1 MITNKECT
9 NVEEEQIQL
18 FERRKAPM
26 IGLSIVVGL
35 LVGIVTVGYRLALEY
50 AEKFA
55 FWVAHSAKTK
65 GIGFILVWFLGLIV
79 LSLLVAKC
87 VQLNKSISGSG
98 IPQVKGVLQGC
109 LSQDWWKTL
118 YLKFIGGTL
127 VIMGG
132 LSVGREGPSIQ
143 LGACVGQGIGK
154 KAKVSY
160 LEEKILI
167 AGGASAGLA
176 AAFNAP
182 LAGVLFVLEEVFK
195 YFSPLILLVSMGAA
209 VVADFISKQV
219 FGVSAVFSFETG
231 VVPLGQY
238 GFLVLLGV
246 ILGVGG
252 VIYNKTLLSIQKRYK
267 QIKFLNHVQKI
278 MVPFVLAGLL
288 GIVFPLVLGGGHAI
302 VEVLNIKTALSFM
315 IILLVVKFL
324 FSIICFCS
332 GVPGGIFFP
341 LLIIGGLI
349 GSIFAKLG
357 ITYWG
362 IDPSLFYNFVIV
374 GMAGYFTA
382 IVRAPITG
390 IVLIA
395 EMTGSFANFL
405 PLTLVSIIAY
415 IVAEGLKCA
424 PIYDSL
430 LENQLEGKD
439 LGINKEEHHEK
450 VIIWR
455 IVKHGSLMCGKQVKD
470 IEWPNRSLLLT
481 VERMGNKMMPSGQM
495 TIQAE
500 DVLQVVTDLNN
511 EWQARNKLDEWTNE
525 LD

>member
-1 MITNKECT
+1 MITNKECK
-9 NVEEEQIQL
+9 NVKEAPIEFL
-18 FERRKAPM
+18 ERRKGPM

-55 FWVAHSAKTK
+55 FWIARTGKEQ
-65 GIGFILVWFLGLIV
+65 GIGFILIWFLGLII
-79 LSLLVAKC
+79 LSILVAKC
-87 VQLNKSISGSG
+87 VQFNKSISGSG

-118 YLKFIGGTL
+118 YMKFIGGIL

-143 LGACVGQGIGK
+143 LGACVGQGVGK

-231 VVPLGQY
+231 VIPLGQY

-246 ILGVGG
+246 ILGLGG
-252 VIYNKTLLSIQKRYK
+252 VIYNKTLLSVQKKYK
-267 QIKFLNHVQKI
+267 QIRFLTQLQKI
-278 MVPFVLAGLL
+278 MIPFVLAGLL
-288 GIVFPLVLGGGHAI
+288 GLIFPLVLGGGHAI
-302 VEVLNIKTALSFM
+302 VEVLNVKTAISFM
-315 IILLVVKFL
+315 ILLLVVKFL
-324 FSIICFCS
+324 FSVICFCS

-349 GSIFAKLG
+349 GSIFAKVG
-357 ITYWG
+357 ITYWE
-362 IDPSLFYNFVIV
+362 IEPSLFYNFVII

-395 EMTGSFANFL
+395 EMTGSFENFL

-450 VIIWR
+450 VIISR

-470 IEWPNRSLLLT
+470 IEWPRRSLLLT

-525 LD
+525 IE

>member
-1 MITNKECT
+1 MITNRECA
-9 NVEEEQIQL
+9 NIEEEQIQL
-18 FERRKAPM
+18 FERRKASM
-26 IGLSIVVGL
+26 IGLSIVVGV
-35 LVGIVTVGYRLALEY
+35 LVGIVTVSYRLALEY

-55 FWVAHSAKTK
+55 FWITGSVRGQ
-65 GIGFILVWFLGLIV
+65 GIGFILLWFIGLII
-79 LSLLVAKC
+79 LSIVVAKC
-87 VQLNKSISGSG
+87 VQFNKSISGSG

-109 LSQDWWKTL
+109 LRQDWWKTL
-118 YLKFIGGTL
+118 YLKFVAGTL
-127 VIMGG
+127 VIIGG

-219 FGVSAVFSFETG
+219 FGVSAVFSFETE
-231 VVPLGQY
+231 VIPLEQY
-238 GFLVLLGV
+238 GFLILLGAF
-246 ILGVGG
+246 LGISG
-252 VIYNKTLLSIQKRYK
+252 VIYNKTLLYVQKLYK
-267 QIKFLNHVQKI
+267 EIKFLNHIQKFMI
-278 MVPFVLAGLL
+278 PFVLAGIL
-288 GIVFPLVLGGGHAI
+288 GLIFPLVLGGGHAV
-302 VEVLNIKTALSFM
+302 VEVLNVKTTLAFM
-315 IILLVVKFL
+315 IVLLVIKFL

-349 GSIFAKLG
+349 GGIFAKLG

-374 GMAGYFTA
+374 GMAGYFTS

-415 IVAEGLKCA
+415 IVAEGLRCA

-430 LENQLEGKD
+430 LERQLEGKD
-439 LGINKEEHHEK
+439 LGFNEEEHHEK

-455 IVKHGSLMCGKQVKD
+455 IVKHGSLVCGKQVKD
-470 IEWPNRSLLLT
+470 IQWPSRSLLLT

-495 TIQAE
+495 TLQAE

-511 EWQARNKLDEWTNE
+511 EWQARSKLDEWTE
-525 LD
+525 EVG